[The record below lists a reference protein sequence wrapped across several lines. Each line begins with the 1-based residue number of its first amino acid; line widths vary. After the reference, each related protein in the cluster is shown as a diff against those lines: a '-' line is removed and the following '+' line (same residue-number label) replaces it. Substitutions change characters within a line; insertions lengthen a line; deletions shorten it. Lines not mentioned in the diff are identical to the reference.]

1 MNFWLFQFELRV
13 RPILIH
19 ISLRQEY
26 QLVAAGGRN
35 FLRRLTATTT
45 GSKPAEGMAVRLL
58 CLLCDFGTSK
68 TTRPSPDL
76 GCSTT
81 EKKKKIYMYV
91 RCICWKGFELRARAW
106 AWLNDL
112 SCYEP
117 RINLNTCMHNE
128 RILLVRI
135 QQRNSLSSIL
145 RSNTQKYLWQ

>member
-1 MNFWLFQFELRV
+1 MHFWLYQFELRA
-13 RPILIH
+13 RPILTH

-35 FLRRLTATTT
+35 VLRRLTAGTT
-45 GSKPAEGMAVRLL
+45 GSKPAEGIAVRLL

-68 TTRPSPDL
+68 MTWPSPDL

-81 EKKKKIYMYV
+81 GKKKFV
-91 RCICWKGFELRARAW
+91 RCICWKGFEIRARVW
-106 AWLNDL
+106 AWPIDL
-112 SCYEP
+112 ACYEAH
-117 RINLNTCMHNE
+117 INLNTWMHNE

-135 QQRNSLSSIL
+135 QQHNSLSTIL